1 MRGPLLSGVLGS
13 AATLRRLPDLLRDRR
28 PVAVLSSLW
37 LAAVLSSEL
46 PVLALIEPSKAAAAR
61 RALRKAQASN
71 RALGV
76 AVAGAA
82 LPLPPGSLGAV
93 VLEDVAALAPDALVG
108 HLLEVT
114 SLLRPGGAL
123 VALDR
128 TKDPRVE
135 ARLAGACMAAALVDV
150 AQQRPRDGA
159 LITSGQ
165 AAPPAVRAAFI
176 AARQAPL
183 EADDRHA

>member
-13 AATLRRLPDLLRDRR
+13 AATLRRLPELLRGRG
-28 PVAVLSSLW
+28 PVAILSSLW
-37 LAAVLSSEL
+37 LASTLAAEL
-46 PVLALIEPSKAAAAR
+46 PVLALIAGREAGAGR
-61 RALRKAQASN
+61 RALRKARAAN

-76 AVAGAA
+76 VVTGQA
-82 LPLPPGSLGAV
+82 LPLHPGSLGAV
-93 VLEDVAALAPDALVG
+93 VLEDVASVDPDALVG

-114 SLLRPGGAL
+114 ALLRPGGAL

-135 ARLAGACMAAALVDV
+135 ARLAAACVASALVDIG
-150 AQQRPRDGA
+150 QQRPRDGA
-159 LITSGQ
+159 LITSGR

-176 AARQAPL
+176 AARTAPI
-183 EADDRHA
+183 EVDDRHG